1 MAGNCTHNPV
11 IAMEKKE
18 NPDVKFTTPDFNPE
32 DEITP
37 CTPEQEAKLL
47 SDVAIPDYDT
57 CQPQVPDLFPN
68 IHGDMHDDIPD
79 VSDVLEDAVI
89 HPFVDAEAV
98 MTRLDELMQKFD
110 DRLARDEHKDALFD
124 KMYAELS
131 AYKNDIYA
139 KLLKPFIMS
148 AISLL
153 DDTNGFITRLAEQ
166 GDSPDPA
173 KMRQFINNLP
183 LDIEDMLEMN
193 GVEIYSDETPVFNP
207 ATQRVMKTI
216 ECAEADNDKRIV
228 GRLRRGY
235 RWNGVILRP
244 EMVSIYKYK
253 QKVQS

>member
-1 MAGNCTHNPV
+1 
-11 IAMEKKE
+11 MEKKE
-18 NPDVKFTTPDFNPE
+18 TPDVKFTTPDFNP
-32 DEITP
+32 DNEIPHYKTDKESG
-37 CTPEQEAKLL
+37 TL
-47 SDVAIPDYDT
+47 SDIVIPDPEADAS
-57 CQPQVPDLFPN
+57 VPDLFPQN
-68 IHGDMHDDIPD
+68 PGDMEDDLSAVPE
-79 VSDVLEDAVI
+79 VLVNEIASPV
-89 HPFVDAEAV
+89 VDAEAV

-124 KMYAELS
+124 KMYAEL
-131 AYKNDIYA
+131 ATYKNDIYA

-153 DDTNGFITRLAEQ
+153 DDTNSFITRLEEQ
-166 GDSPDPA
+166 GDNVDPA

-207 ATQRVMKTI
+207 ATQRVVKTI
-216 ECAEADNDKRIV
+216 ECVDMDNDKRIAA
-228 GRLRRGY
+228 RLRRGY

-253 QKVQS
+253 QKIQS

>member
-1 MAGNCTHNPV
+1 
-11 IAMEKKE
+11 MEKKE

-32 DEITP
+32 DEVIP
-37 CTPEQEAKLL
+37 CTPEEVDKLL
-47 SDVAIPDYDT
+47 SDVVVSDNEPL
-57 CQPQVPDLFPN
+57 PQVPELFPQN
-68 IHGDMHDDIPD
+68 HGDMYDDISEVP
-79 VSDVLEDAVI
+79 EDAVI
-89 HPFVDAEAV
+89 HPLVDAEAV

-124 KMYAELS
+124 KMYAELAS
-131 AYKNDIYA
+131 YKTDIYA

-193 GVEIYSDETPVFNP
+193 GVEIYSDGTPVFNP
-207 ATQRVMKTI
+207 ATQRVVKTV
-216 ECAEADNDKRIV
+216 ECAEVDNDKRIV
-228 GRLRRGY
+228 ERLRRGY

-253 QKVQS
+253 QKIQS

>member
-1 MAGNCTHNPV
+1 
-11 IAMEKKE
+11 MEKKE
-18 NPDVKFTTPDFNPE
+18 TPDVKFTTPDFNPDNE
-32 DEITP
+32 TAPYITDEASESLADIVVP
-37 CTPEQEAKLL
+37 DP
-47 SDVAIPDYDT
+47 VADAS
-57 CQPQVPDLFPN
+57 VPDLFPHN
-68 IHGDMHDDIPD
+68 PGDMYDDF
-79 VSDVLEDAVI
+79 SNESEVLEEV
-89 HPFVDAEAV
+89 PLQPLVDAEAV

-124 KMYAELS
+124 KMYAELA

-153 DDTNGFITRLAEQ
+153 DDTNGFISRLDEQ
-166 GDSPDPA
+166 GDNPDPS

-207 ATQRVMKTI
+207 ATQRVVKTV
-216 ECAEADNDKRIV
+216 ECVDMDNDKHIAA
-228 GRLRRGY
+228 RLRRGY

-253 QKVQS
+253 QKIQS

>member
-1 MAGNCTHNPV
+1 
-11 IAMEKKE
+11 MEKKE
-18 NPDVKFTTPDFNPE
+18 NLDVKFTTPDFNPDNE
-32 DEITP
+32 NAPYKVDEAS
-37 CTPEQEAKLL
+37 ESL
-47 SDVAIPDYDT
+47 SDIVILDSVADVP
-57 CQPQVPDLFPN
+57 VPDLFPQN
-68 IHGDMHDDIPD
+68 PGDMDDDLSGGPE
-79 VSDVLEDAVI
+79 VLVNEIASPV
-89 HPFVDAEAV
+89 VDAGAV

-124 KMYAELS
+124 KMYAELAS
-131 AYKNDIYA
+131 YKTDIYA

-166 GDSPDPA
+166 GDNPDPA

-207 ATQRVMKTI
+207 ATQRVVKTV
-216 ECAEADNDKRIV
+216 ECAEVDNDKRIV
-228 GRLRRGY
+228 ERLRRGY

-253 QKVQS
+253 QKTQS